1 MILIARYKL
10 PVAFRKLPVTCY
22 LLPSNR
28 SGFTLIE
35 LIISIALVVII
46 SSAVYFAVDGAL
58 DSWRYCSDQLSLQK
72 VLAETM
78 DKVISGTTKTFGLK
92 DSLEIIAG
100 GKTRVEFIPPWVDDT
115 HASANR
121 AFTYTLNKRIKSG
134 APVPLGEIKMPETQ
148 KWRLVPV
155 QVVPLEKAE
164 NTQVKL
170 TLSVPEGSDLRF
182 IYHPNWREEPD
193 VIRRIIWDPKSK
205 EIMMEQGD
213 GIESISKNFFGVEI
227 LNLQFKYFTNS
238 NEQVTDRDWVDE
250 EDLQTISGVEVELEA
265 QLGQYTQKLVRFVN
279 LRNAPMRTGYLT
291 LRKDMRIKIPDSKH
305 IKAFLVT
312 NLQGI
317 ANNDKIQL
325 EAVPQSGHPWRVTI
339 TFDRIGAN
347 KPIVEKIEVEYPQQ
361 KIVYTEYPKS
371 TVELGVNLML
381 LGNDGLYDYDD
392 DEDVEDTVMLEGAV
406 DLYVTEMTI
415 EGAGL
420 FIRP

>member
-1 MILIARYKL
+1 MNQVLC
-10 PVAFRKLPVTCY
+10 FTSRKKA
-22 LLPSNR
+22 
-28 SGFTLIE
+28 GFTLIE

-46 SSAVYFAVDGAL
+46 SSAVYFAVDSAL
-58 DSWRYCSDQLSLQK
+58 DSWGYCRDQLSLQK

-78 DKVISGTTKTFGLK
+78 DKVISGTTKSFGLK
-92 DSLEIIAG
+92 DSLEITVG
-100 GKTRVEFIPPWVDDT
+100 GKTKVEFVPPWVDDT

-121 AFTYTLNKRIKSG
+121 EFTYTLNKKIKSG

-155 QVVPLEKAE
+155 QIVPLEKGD
-164 NTQVKL
+164 NTQAKL

-182 IYHPNWREEPD
+182 IYHPDWKAEPD
-193 VIRRIIWDPKSK
+193 ALRRIIWDARSK
-205 EIMMEQGD
+205 EITFEQGE
-213 GIESISKNFFGVEI
+213 ISESLSKNFFGVEI
-227 LNLQFKYFTNS
+227 LNLKLKYFTNN
-238 NEQVTDRDWVDE
+238 NEQVTDRDWVDDD
-250 EDLQTISGVEVELEA
+250 DLQIISGVEVEIEA

-305 IKAFLVT
+305 IKAFLIT
-312 NLQGI
+312 NLQGVS
-317 ANNDKIQL
+317 NNDTIQL
-325 EAVPQSGHPWRVTI
+325 EAVPQAGHPWRVTI
-339 TFDRIGAN
+339 TFDRTGSN
-347 KPIVEKIEVEYPQQ
+347 KPIIDKIEVEYPQQ
-361 KIVYTEYPKS
+361 KTVFTDYPKS
-371 TVELGVNLML
+371 TVELGLNMML

-392 DEDVEDTVMLEGAV
+392 DEDVEDTVNLEGEV

>member
-1 MILIARYKL
+1 MNLASCSS
-10 PVAFRKLPVTCY
+10 FR
-22 LLPSNR
+22 NR

-46 SSAVYFAVDGAL
+46 SSAVYFAVDSAL
-58 DSWRYCSDQLSLQK
+58 DSWGYCRDQLSLQK

-78 DKVISGTTKTFGLK
+78 DKVISGTTRSYGLK
-92 DSLEIIAG
+92 DSLEITVG
-100 GKTRVEFIPPWVDDT
+100 GKTRLEFIPPWVDDT

-121 AFTYTLNKRIKSG
+121 EFTYTLNKKIKSG

-155 QVVPLEKAE
+155 EIVPLEKGDT
-164 NTQVKL
+164 TQAKL

-182 IYHPNWREEPD
+182 IYHPDWKAEPD
-193 VIRRIIWDPKSK
+193 TVHKIIWDAKSK
-205 EIMMEQGD
+205 EILMEQGD
-213 GIESISKNFFGVEI
+213 TIDSISKNFFGVEI
-227 LNLQFKYFTNS
+227 LNVQFRYFTNS
-238 NEQVTDRDWVDE
+238 NEPVTDRDWVDE
-250 EDLQTISGVEVELEA
+250 EELQTISGVQVEIEA

-291 LRKDMRIKIPDSKH
+291 LKKDMRIKIPDSKN
-305 IKAFLVT
+305 IKAFLIT

-317 ANNDKIQL
+317 SNNDVIQI

-339 TFDRIGAN
+339 TFDRNGSN
-347 KPIVEKIEVEYPQQ
+347 KPTIDKIDVEYPQQ
-361 KIVYTEYPKS
+361 KSVFTDYPKS
-371 TVELGVNLML
+371 TVELGVNLLL

-392 DEDVEDTVMLEGAV
+392 DEDVDDTVMLEGSV
-406 DLYVTEMTI
+406 DLFVTEMTI